1 MAFEGLSDRLQA
13 TMQKM
18 RGKGKVT
25 EADIK
30 TMMREVRL
38 ALLEADVN
46 FKVVKEFVKT
56 VSERALGSD
65 VMQSLTPGQQVIK
78 IVQEE
83 LTSLMGGENTSI
95 KMANK
100 PPTVVMMVG
109 LQGAGKTTTA
119 GKLALLMRKKYNKK
133 PLLVAGDIYRPAAID
148 QLQTVGK
155 QIDIP
160 VYSEGVQV
168 SPQQIV
174 ENALKHAKE
183 EHLDFVIID
192 TAGRLHI
199 DEALMNE
206 LQEVKEISKPDEI
219 MLVVDAMTGQDAV
232 NVAQSF
238 DEQLDVSGVTLTK
251 LDGDTRGGA
260 ALSIRSVTQKP
271 IKFVGMSEKLDGLEL
286 FHPERMASRILGMG
300 DVLSLIEKAQQD
312 VDQEK
317 AKDLEK
323 KMRESSFT
331 LDDFL
336 EQLDQVKNL
345 GPLDDIMKM
354 IPGMNKMKGLDKL
367 NMSDKQ
373 IDHIKAI
380 IQSMTPKE
388 RSNPETLN
396 VSRKKRIAKGSG
408 RSLQEVNRLMKQ
420 FNDMKK
426 MMKQFTG
433 GGKGKKA
440 KRNQMQNML
449 KGMNLPF

>member
-1 MAFEGLSDRLQA
+1 MAFEGLSDRLQE
-13 TMQKM
+13 TMQKIK
-18 RGKGKVT
+18 GKGKVT

-30 TMMREVRL
+30 MMMREVRL

-46 FKVVKEFVKT
+46 FKVVKSFVNT

-65 VMQSLTPGQQVIK
+65 VMKSLTPGQQVIK

-83 LTSLMGGENTSI
+83 LTELMGGDNTRI
-95 KMANK
+95 NMAKK
-100 PPTVVMMVG
+100 PPTVIMMVG

-133 PLLVAGDIYRPAAID
+133 PLLVAGDIYRPAAIN

-160 VYSEGVQV
+160 VYSEGDQV
-168 SPQQIV
+168 PPQQIV
-174 ENALKHAKE
+174 DNALKYAKE

-232 NVAQSF
+232 NVADSF
-238 DEQLDVSGVTLTK
+238 DKQLDVTGVTLTK

-260 ALSIRSVTQKP
+260 ALSIRAVTQKP
-271 IKFVGMSEKLDGLEL
+271 IKFVGMSEKMDGLEL

-312 VDQEK
+312 VDESK

-323 KMRESSFT
+323 KMRDSSFT
-331 LDDFL
+331 LEDFL

-354 IPGMNKMKGLDKL
+354 IPGMNKVKGINNLK
-367 NMSDKQ
+367 MSDKQ

-380 IQSMTPKE
+380 IQSMTPEE
-388 RSNPETLN
+388 RENPAKLN
-396 VSRKKRIAKGSG
+396 ISRKRRIATGSG
-408 RSLQEVNRLMKQ
+408 RSLQEVNRLLKQ

-433 GGKGKKA
+433 GGKGKKVN
-440 KRNQMQNML
+440 KTKCKICL
-449 KGMNLPF
+449 KE